1 MSAGY
6 RDDVE
11 ARARAILISSLH
23 QPRIIALV
31 EATARRVQELEDAA
45 LDLRLVLDL
54 DDATGGWLDRLGRIV
69 GEAREGLDDQ
79 TYRRF
84 VRARLAINRSEGGV
98 EELLSIGR
106 ALSGGVALYH
116 PAHPAGYQLTL
127 VTPTP
132 SPASLDARLRQRIE
146 DATASGVGVALIIGA
161 PNADAIFRLDVSTM
175 PDAGDAGDGM
185 PRAV

>member
-11 ARARAILISSLH
+11 QRAREVLISEL
-23 QPRIIALV
+23 QRPRIMALV
-31 EATARRVQELEDAA
+31 DATARRVQELEDAA
-45 LDLRLVLDL
+45 LDLRLVLGL

-69 GEAREGLDDQ
+69 GETREGLDDQ

-84 VRARLAINRSEGGV
+84 VRARLAINASEGGV

-106 ALSGGVALYH
+106 ALGGGTALYH
-116 PAHPAGYQLTL
+116 PAYPAAYQLTL

-132 SPASLDARLRQRIE
+132 SPASLDARLRQRIT
-146 DATASGVGVALIIGA
+146 DATASGVGVALIIGS
-161 PNADAIFRLDVSTM
+161 PDVDTIFRLDASAM
-175 PDAGDAGDGM
+175 PAAGDPGDGM